1 MRDFID
7 ISMPIYNGMLSWP
20 TDPKVDVRAFKDQ
33 STGKASNVSTL
44 NIGTHTGTHI
54 DPPVHFIS
62 GGKTLDD
69 ISLDILIGPARVLE
83 LNVEKKIGAEDLK
96 KHDLSGIK
104 RVLFKTNNSHLY
116 KLEEF
121 TRDFIYLAK
130 DGAEYLI
137 EQGVGLIGIDYLS
150 IDEYGNKDAPAHHIL
165 LGGDVTIIEGI
176 NLSQVSAGEYEL
188 ICLPLRVSEGNGG
201 PARAVLLR

>member
-69 ISLDILIGPARVLE
+69 ISLDILIGLARVLE